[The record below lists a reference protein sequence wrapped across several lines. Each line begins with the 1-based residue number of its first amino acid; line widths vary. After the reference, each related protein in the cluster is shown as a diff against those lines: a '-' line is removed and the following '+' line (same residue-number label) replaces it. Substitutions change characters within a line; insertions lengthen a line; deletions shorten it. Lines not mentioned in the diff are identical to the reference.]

1 MFKNLDMTRIKTGAL
16 LIAVIALIAY
26 IDSFFLTWLFL
37 GVAYMLAFHEAM
49 RLMSIKDDKLYI
61 YALVLWFVAFLYPNP
76 DDLIFIALII
86 YISHMIFSGDVNFRK
101 IEPLAYPVSS
111 FLFLLALYR
120 NFGMEAVIWL
130 VLIVATTDI
139 AAYFVGKAIGKRKF
153 NPISPNKTWEGVI
166 GGVAA
171 ATIVGYIYG
180 DGYVLGALAV
190 AVSLFVSIA
199 SIFGDLFE
207 SFLKRNAG
215 VKDSGSILPGHGGV
229 LDRVDGYMFGAIV
242 MVVMLRG
249 LA

>member
-1 MFKNLDMTRIKTGAL
+1 MFKNLDTTRIKTGAVL
-16 LIAVIALIAY
+16 VAVILFIAY
-26 IDSFFLTWLFL
+26 MDSFLLTWLFL
-37 GVAYMLAFHEAM
+37 GVTYIVAFHEAM
-49 RLMSIKDDKLYI
+49 KLMSIKDDKLYI
-61 YALVLWFVAFLYPNP
+61 YAVALWLVAFLYPNP

-86 YISHMIFSGDVNFRK
+86 YISHMIFSGEVNFHK
-101 IEPLAYPVSS
+101 IEPLAYPTSS
-111 FLFLLALYR
+111 FLFILALYR

-130 VLIVATTDI
+130 VLIVALTDTG
-139 AAYFVGKAIGKRKF
+139 AYFVGKAIGKRAF
-153 NPISPNKTWEGVI
+153 NQISPKKTWEGVI
-166 GGVAA
+166 GGVAV
-171 ATIVGYIYG
+171 ATIAGSLYG
-180 DGYVLGALAV
+180 DGYVTWGLAI
-190 AVSLFVSIA
+190 AVSFFVSIS